1 MVVLQES
8 IATTNTTRVE
18 GLTRS
23 IHRVVATIPLE
34 GEAALAGATAKLSA
48 KETREAASLAELAE
62 LAPAEPS
69 RPSSASTAPGAEP
82 LDADALLRSMLDLDA
97 AERARLAAELLRS
110 LDPDDLKALLQSLRR
125 FPWEEDAEAQTEHS
139 GDLGAPMDL
148 RAHTPEQLMEKLV
161 EHPDTQEHHLKATA
175 EAVLATD
182 PVEGDYGE
190 TAHVPRKKR
199 LTPASE
205 KRGLTSIMKALK
217 NKKQKAQGL
226 KSTER
231 EGAIPPSFHLI

>member
-48 KETREAASLAELAE
+48 KETREAASLAELA
-62 LAPAEPS
+62 PAEPS

-82 LDADALLRSMLDLDA
+82 LDADALLHSMLDLDA

-125 FPWEEDAEAQTEHS
+125 FPWEEDGEAQTEHS